1 MRKRLL
7 KRTTLSGFGAWIL
20 SVLPFF
26 QEGSQMNLTSWAL
39 LVIGTL
45 LVFSGFFKPE
55 RQMTPRQAADL
66 LESRKQYLPQLR
78 ENIIKKTKHL
88 EYVRDMASKMTFK
101 EYLTKYVSHPSKL
114 NIKIH
119 GLLFV
124 IRED

>member
-7 KRTTLSGFGAWIL
+7 NQTTLSGFGAWIL

-45 LVFSGFFKPE
+45 LVFLGFFKPE

-66 LESRKQYLPQLR
+66 LESRKQYLPQLK
-78 ENIIKKTKHL
+78 ENIIKKPELYT
-88 EYVRDMASKMTFK
+88 
-101 EYLTKYVSHPSKL
+101 
-114 NIKIH
+114 
-119 GLLFV
+119 
-124 IRED
+124 